1 MSSWGQNCRP
11 PVILSEAKNLGSCGL
26 HELRRSFL
34 RCTQDRLRLLKVT
47 SFPRKRESIGPTMG
61 PRFRGDDA
69 DFRWLGWAAGPWKL
83 LRMTTRMVSPQ
94 PCLPYITADPAGVQ
108 KRSKARVRSA
118 AISSGMRLS
127 MSWRSIM

>member
-34 RCTQDRLRLLKVT
+34 RCTQDRLRLL
-47 SFPRKRESIGPTMG
+47 
-61 PRFRGDDA
+61 
-69 DFRWLGWAAGPWKL
+69 
-83 LRMTTRMVSPQ
+83 RMTTRKVFPQ

-108 KRSKARVRSA
+108 KRSKA
-118 AISSGMRLS
+118 
-127 MSWRSIM
+127 